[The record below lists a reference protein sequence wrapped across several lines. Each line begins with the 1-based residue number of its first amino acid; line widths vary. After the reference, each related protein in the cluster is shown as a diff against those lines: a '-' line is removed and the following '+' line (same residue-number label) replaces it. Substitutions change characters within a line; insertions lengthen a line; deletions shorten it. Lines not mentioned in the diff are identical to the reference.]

1 MGQVV
6 SEQSKGNGKAEIYL
20 QAGCSSRFGEQ
31 PGFLVAIVYKV
42 HHQAYAVQY
51 MVAGRK
57 SRRKSARL
65 SGTAK
70 TMTER
75 RHARDQYP

>member
-51 MVAGRK
+51 IGGGQKV
-57 SRRKSARL
+57 SAKIGPFVWNGENNDRT
-65 SGTAK
+65 SP
-70 TMTER
+70 R
-75 RHARDQYP
+75 